1 MQPYTRRSKA
11 TIAEKFRFMDLAF
24 GTFESDLQDFLAENE
39 DTVSHKG
46 SPHDTTDHT
55 SQSPC
60 SVTASNKLPKLRQA
74 LVVLEFCM
82 EVCQSELQESQKME
96 GMAASLYGRLLIIG
110 KKSATIHDD
119 SISLLVS
126 ENGDGSDPTKNP
138 LLLED
143 HSVLRSQ
150 LEIFGFCFD
159 KIQSDYSEHAESA
172 PQDSVPQNS
181 VPQETFQELP
191 QAGSTYI
198 IRSIKNG
205 ATVCGG
211 QHDVQTVHRD
221 KHANATPKYHWT
233 VIDQDGWLFLK
244 NVEHGYYLG
253 YTRTGSTRLIEAK
266 SQKLMSEQCQITM
279 RFETGGGI
287 TLWGHM
293 NNKMGKILL
302 RDVQTRYTN
311 FKDAFKFVQVR

>member
-1 MQPYTRRSKA
+1 MSVRIAGKPENGGYGRIFVREVTNHWEEKRNYPRRFDQFACLGKWGWQ
-11 TIAEKFRFMDLAF
+11 RP
-24 GTFESDLQDFLAENE
+24 N
-39 DTVSHKG
+39 
-46 SPHDTTDHT
+46 
-55 SQSPC
+55 
-60 SVTASNKLPKLRQA
+60 
-74 LVVLEFCM
+74 
-82 EVCQSELQESQKME
+82 QESVAV
-96 GMAASLYGRLLIIG
+96 GGSFGSS
-110 KKSATIHDD
+110 KS
-119 SISLLVS
+119 
-126 ENGDGSDPTKNP
+126 K
-138 LLLED
+138 
-143 HSVLRSQ
+143 
-150 LEIFGFCFD
+150 IFGFCFD

-198 IRSIKNG
+198 IRSIKDG

-311 FKDAFKFVQVR
+311 FKDAFEFVQVR